1 MKNACRLTP
10 DAGNGNDSKLFK
22 DLVKRG
28 LSRDAVKKIW
38 AFTKTDMFKNNVPT
52 NIEYDENG
60 EPTIESLST
69 IIDIDSLVSEFED
82 YDKTLAKESSIVN
95 SNGKPTVFPKADT
108 ALTQAS
114 AYNKKSKN
122 TVAVVEQTRDGFK
135 ATVKPKTVE
144 SLIESDQNES
154 RRELNRALLQIL
166 NRLGFN
172 VGFSE
177 NPNYYGVFDPLLAE
191 DNSDLLKTVIA
202 IANDELGLEALPE
215 EAAHLIIA
223 GLQGHKLKER
233 LDVAFTDEVVRE
245 VLGEEYDRYKKKYAG
260 GGMLAERLREEAEG
274 KMLAR
279 MLRRE
284 NISEQYENPKNN
296 TILTINRNGI
306 KNLLKRIWNFAKSL
320 FQKASVADID
330 NAIANAENAVRPIAD
345 MIRNGGIET
354 VVSKE
359 QVMSHK
365 AMYDLADKNAKL
377 YELAKE
383 GLIMLKKREY
393 ELNFILS
400 KRDNREQRKLLRKIQ
415 GTINSQEYAL
425 ACLSLV
431 TNMSKDVSGILK
443 EMDKYGH
450 MYADSKDLGVIS
462 KEAEIVNNLR
472 SAIRDYEPY
481 FETMV
486 EIKSLIK
493 RGQIECS
500 EDIANQ
506 IEAIAEENLKR
517 LRVLKK
523 DVRSMRHS
531 VLTQFFSLFVTGE
544 NKDVTIQQM
553 LDYAEDDLG
562 IMDTSFFSAAD
573 SKSKLMNYIHKI
585 IVQTQARRNTEIQKV
600 TARMQELDKKLR
612 DAGYDSRFVYE
623 YDENGVPTG
632 YYASKYDFYKYNI
645 ARERYMQSLIN
656 KGLSDTEIDKLV
668 RKWERDN
675 TEEVVV
681 KKTAEGEIV
690 DYFPKLS
697 LYANKN
703 FQKGWSQ
710 AQIDYYNGLMQIKD
724 EMDELLP
731 QNRVHKYLAPQV
743 RRSITQ
749 MFDKDGRGAV
759 GTILNN
765 AKKEFHI
772 LEDNDEFLEKTKR
785 AITDVDGRPLKTVP
799 IYYTRQLDDRKDLS
813 TDATHAMFAYIA
825 SSVNYGEMSKIASSM
840 KLLQGYVLDPNSFE
854 VARKEAG
861 KTMTEEFTSDGE
873 TYTKVLTVPNGESR
887 LVKAIVTY
895 IDRLLYN
902 DTRTRIGEMET
913 PIGTVDKDAAAN
925 MILKI
930 TSMGKIGLNFLSGM
944 SNVTQ
949 GETQML
955 TEAASGRFFGFK
967 DYAFAKKEYFKLLW
981 DYLKNFNAADRHDKM
996 YMLINQFNSSE
1007 DFFRDMKDKDFN
1019 KNPFKRLLGRGNI
1032 YFLNSMGEH
1041 YLHTSGMLSILK
1053 HERVILKSPV
1063 KGDTEGKFRVNDEVS
1078 LYDVI
1083 TQVHDKNGWHLE
1095 LGAEI
1100 EFVNKNRGFLAG
1112 NLGEKKTIK
1121 PSDRDELFSNLS
1133 TYINNINAKLHGGY
1147 NEAERGNNNQQFL
1160 WRMILQFRQWMF
1172 GQWNR
1177 LYAPKHYDAVL
1188 DMETEGAYN
1197 TLYKF
1202 CVATIADLRNMSLK
1216 AALEKNKLS
1225 GDELQNVKVAMANAA
1240 MFVTTSLL
1248 VALTKQWKDDDD
1260 RGKKLAA
1267 YQILRLRT
1275 ELGAMFVLY
1284 PPTFLQNAMNIL
1296 DSPAAAT
1303 STLEALTGLLDIT
1316 AMFETVETGRFKGW
1330 NKWLRNAYRVTPIY
1344 NVQKVIDM
1352 KDYNYIFNTFN
1363 K

>member
-1 MKNACRLTP
+1 MNNSCRIIP
-10 DAGNGNDSKLFK
+10 DAGNGNDSVLFK
-22 DLVKRG
+22 DLAKRG
-28 LSRDAVKKIW
+28 LSRDSAKKIW
-38 AFTKTDMFKNNVPT
+38 AFTKTDMFKNNAPT

-60 EPTIESLST
+60 EPTIESLSA
-69 IIDIDSLVSEFED
+69 IIDINSFAENTETF
-82 YDKTLAKESSIVN
+82 DKALAKENSIVD
-95 SNGKPTVFPKADT
+95 SNGKPTVFDNADA

-114 AYNKKSKN
+114 AYNEKSKD
-122 TVAVVEQTRDGFK
+122 TVAVVEQTKNGFK

-144 SLIESDQNES
+144 SLIESDQNEA
-154 RRELNRALLQIL
+154 RRQLNRALLQIL

-172 VGFSE
+172 VGFSN

-191 DNSDLLKTVIA
+191 DNADLLKTVIA

-215 EAAHLIIA
+215 EAAHLILA

-233 LDVAFTDEVVRE
+233 LDAAFTDDVVRE
-245 VLGEEYDRYKKKYAG
+245 VLGEEYDRYKKKYAD

-279 MLRRE
+279 VLKEESR
-284 NISEQYENPKNN
+284 IHDS
-296 TILTINRNGI
+296 GI

-320 FQKASVADID
+320 FKKASVADID
-330 NAIANAENAVRPIAD
+330 NAIVNAENATRPIAD

-354 VVSKE
+354 FVSKE

-365 AMYDLADKNAKL
+365 AMYDLANKNEKL
-377 YELAKE
+377 LELAQE
-383 GLIMLKKREY
+383 GLVMLKKREY

-400 KRDNREQRKLLRKIQ
+400 KRDDREQKKFLRNIQ
-415 GTINSQEYAL
+415 ATINSQQYAL
-425 ACLSLV
+425 ACLGLV
-431 TNMSKDVSGILK
+431 KNMSTDVCNILK
-443 EMDKYGH
+443 EMDKYKSI
-450 MYADSKDLGVIS
+450 YTNTKDMGVIS
-462 KEAEIVNNLR
+462 TEAEIVNNLR

-481 FETMV
+481 LETMV
-486 EIKSLIK
+486 QIKNLIK
-493 RGQIECS
+493 KRQIECS
-500 EDIANQ
+500 EEVANQ
-506 IEAIAEENLKR
+506 IESIAEENLKR
-517 LRVLKK
+517 LRTLKK

-544 NKDVTIQQM
+544 NKDAIIQQM
-553 LDYAEDDLG
+553 LDYAEEDLG

-573 SKSKLMNYIHKI
+573 SKSRLMNYVHKI
-585 IVQTQARRNTEIQKV
+585 IVQTQARRDTKIQKV
-600 TARMQELDKKLR
+600 AARMQELDKRLK
-612 DAGYDSRFVYE
+612 DAGYDNHFVYE

-632 YYASKYDFYKYNI
+632 YYASKYDFYKFNI
-645 ARERYMQSLIN
+645 AREQYMLSLVN
-656 KGLSDTEIDKLV
+656 KGLSDTEIEKLV
-668 RKWERDN
+668 NKWEREN

-681 KKTAEGEIV
+681 KKTKEGEIV
-690 DYFPKLS
+690 DRFPKLS

-710 AQIDYYNGLMQIKD
+710 AQIDYYNGLMEIKE

-731 QNRVHKYLAPQV
+731 ANRTHKYLAPQV
-743 RRSITQ
+743 RRSISQ

-759 GTILNN
+759 GTLLNN
-765 AKKEFHI
+765 VKKEFHI
-772 LEDNDEFLEKTKR
+772 LEDNDEFSEKTKR

-825 SSVNYGEMSKIASSM
+825 SSVNYGEMSKIASAM

-873 TYTKVLTVPNGESR
+873 RYTKVLTIPNGESR

-902 DTRTRIGEMET
+902 DTRSRMGEMET
-913 PIGTVDKDAAAN
+913 PVGVVDKDAAAN
-925 MILKI
+925 MVLKL
-930 TSMGKIGLNFLSGM
+930 TSIGKIGINILSGI

-981 DYLKNFNAADRHDKM
+981 DYLTHFNSADRHDKM

-1007 DFFRDMKDKDFN
+1007 DFFRDMKGKDFN
-1019 KNPFKRLLGRGNI
+1019 NNPFKRLLGRGNI

-1041 YLHTSGMLSILK
+1041 YLHTSGMLSVLK
-1053 HERVILKSPV
+1053 HEKVILKSTV
-1063 KGDTEGKFRVNDEVS
+1063 KGDVEGKFKVNQEVS

-1095 LGAEI
+1095 LGADI

-1112 NLGEKKTIK
+1112 NLSNKQTVTQ
-1121 PSDRDELFSNLS
+1121 SDRDELFANLS

-1160 WRMILQFRQWMF
+1160 WRMIMQFRQWMF

-1188 DMETEGAYN
+1188 DMDTEGAYN

-1202 CVATIADLRNMSLK
+1202 CVATIADIRNIGLK

-1225 GDELQNVKVAMANAA
+1225 GDELQNVKVAIANAA
-1240 MFVTTSLL
+1240 MFVTTALL

-1260 RGKKLAA
+1260 RGKRLTA
-1267 YQILRLRT
+1267 YQIQRLRT
-1275 ELGAMFVLY
+1275 EIGAMFVLY

-1316 AMFETVETGRFKGW
+1316 DMFETVKTGRFKGW

-1352 KDYNYIFNTFN
+1352 QDYNYIFNTFN